1 MDSASE
7 LTRALIGENDSVNE
21 AIEKSEEEIEQRKEV
36 LKSKLAE
43 NSKRRMEIEERRR
56 MDNELLKQMRK
67 EDAAIRAEL
76 AMDGEFIPTQ
86 ESASPLKRSQ
96 PEREDDDKEKKFADA
111 EESLL
116 LPQGLSKQ
124 GGQLNKSVYCNKP
137 ECDDCHYITK
147 PFQHFAEN
155 KLVGKHTCHLCELY
169 ESDELFLEL
178 AKLFA
183 KKQKLKSK
191 KKKR

>member
-1 MDSASE
+1 MEAAFRKLDVDGDGFIS
-7 LTRALIGENDSVNE
+7 TQKSV
-21 AIEKSEEEIEQRKEV
+21 
-36 LKSKLAE
+36 
-43 NSKRRMEIEERRR
+43 
-56 MDNELLKQMRK
+56 
-67 EDAAIRAEL
+67 
-76 AMDGEFIPTQ
+76 
-86 ESASPLKRSQ
+86 SPMKRSQ
-96 PEREDDDKEKKFADA
+96 PESEDDGKEKKFADA

-116 LPQGLSKQ
+116 LPKGLSKQ

-137 ECDDCHYITK
+137 ECDDCRYITK
-147 PFQHFAEN
+147 PFQHFAKN

-183 KKQKLKSK
+183 KKEKLKFK